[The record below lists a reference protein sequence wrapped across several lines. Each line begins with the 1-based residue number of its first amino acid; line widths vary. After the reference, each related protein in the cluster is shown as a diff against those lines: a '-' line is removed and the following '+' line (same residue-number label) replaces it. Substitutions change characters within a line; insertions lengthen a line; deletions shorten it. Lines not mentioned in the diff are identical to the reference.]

1 MMCQKCTDALKNPRN
16 KNQKSTKIYTHYTFE
31 QACFKKRDFV
41 LMNQKSRQNAKNAI
55 EEDFFKLINNTNFG
69 YGCRNNA
76 NNVTFQPIIGKIN
89 EISYIKKY

>member
-1 MMCQKCTDALKNPRN
+1 
-16 KNQKSTKIYTHYTFE
+16 
-31 QACFKKRDFV
+31 
-41 LMNQKSRQNAKNAI
+41 MNQKSRQNAKNAI